1 MWNRQEHTNTDR
13 GLTLIELII
22 ALSLA
27 ATLIASVYYF
37 WTFLNRHTYTHT
49 QNAQLTVE
57 SHRIVNTLLT
67 HLQRAST
74 ILSFDISSIQFV
86 TSRGDTL
93 HYSFDGDS
101 LRINEIPLLII
112 NKGTAVA
119 EFKIAD
125 MNENDI
131 REAQHTL
138 IEITLSLHNHL
149 KDTATVVRSVRIS
162 KPLQND
168 SDW

>member
-1 MWNRQEHTNTDR
+1 MWNRQQHTDTDR

-37 WTFLNRHTYTHT
+37 WAFLNRHTYTHT
-49 QNAQLTVE
+49 QNAQLAVE
-57 SHRIVNTLLT
+57 SHRIVNTLLMQ
-67 HLQRAST
+67 LQRAST
-74 ILSFDISSIQFV
+74 VLSFDIASIQFV
-86 TSRGDTL
+86 ASQGDTL
-93 HYSFDGDS
+93 RYSFDGDS
-101 LRINEIPLLII
+101 LRINGTPLLIN
-112 NKGTAVA
+112 NKGAVVA
-119 EFKIAD
+119 EFKILD

-138 IEITLSLHNHL
+138 IEITLSMYNHL
-149 KDTATVVRSVRIS
+149 KDTTTVIRSVRIS